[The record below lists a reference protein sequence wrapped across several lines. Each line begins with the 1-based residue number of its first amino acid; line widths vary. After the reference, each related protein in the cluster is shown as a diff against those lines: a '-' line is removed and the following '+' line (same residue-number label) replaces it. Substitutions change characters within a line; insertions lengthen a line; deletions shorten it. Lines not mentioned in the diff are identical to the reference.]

1 MNRINTA
8 LAQDKKLI
16 SIYFTA
22 GYPQLEDTTEVIKR
36 LAEAGTD
43 VIEIGLP
50 YSDPLADGP
59 VIQKSSEQALKNGM
73 STQKLFQQ
81 LKDIRKEVDIPLIV
95 MGYFNAMLQ
104 FGVEDFC
111 KECEAIGIDG
121 IIMPDLPISI
131 YERDYKALFETHGLK
146 FVPLITPE
154 TSVERIQTIDALGD
168 SFVYMVS
175 SSSTTGGEKGFGEE
189 AMSYFKRISD
199 MQLTNKLMVGFGIKD
214 AHSFEQA
221 SRYTNGCII
230 GSEFIR
236 RLTNEG
242 MHGIEPFIKSLK

>member
-221 SRYTNGCII
+221 SRFTSGCII